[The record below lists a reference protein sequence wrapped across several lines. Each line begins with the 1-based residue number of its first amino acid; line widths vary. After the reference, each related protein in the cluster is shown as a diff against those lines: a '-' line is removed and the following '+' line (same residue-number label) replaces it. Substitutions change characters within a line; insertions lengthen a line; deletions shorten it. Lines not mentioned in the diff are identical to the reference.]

1 MFKLKLKVLKSGL
14 VLLIFLAGC
23 AQPTLMVKP
32 GATQADIAKDK
43 AQCDYETSAAT
54 QTTDYGYRTIF
65 GQELDRA
72 LRKRELM
79 QKCLIARGYIPQQ
92 R

>member
-23 AQPTLMVKP
+23 AKP
-32 GATQADIAKDK
+32 IIYNKEGATQSDFDLDK
-43 AQCDYETSAAT
+43 AKCDSETSAAT

-72 LRKRELM
+72 LRKGELM
-79 QKCLIARGYIPQQ
+79 KKCMLAKGYTPQ
-92 R
+92 